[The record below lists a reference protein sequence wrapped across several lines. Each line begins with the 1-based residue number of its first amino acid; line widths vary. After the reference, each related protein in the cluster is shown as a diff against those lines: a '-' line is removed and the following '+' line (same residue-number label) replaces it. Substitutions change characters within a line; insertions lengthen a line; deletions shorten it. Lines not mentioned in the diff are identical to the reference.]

1 MRISDWSSDVCSSD
15 LTPTPRQRAVWR
27 NHDDPDWSKTAL
39 IQRRIDR
46 RAVTVAI
53 LAAQRDE
60 ALLHRGDPALH
71 RGVVDTVVHLVRVAL
86 QVIEFPGVDVVA
98 VKADQLVAIVAHPDR
113 KSNRL

>member
-1 MRISDWSSDVCSSD
+1 MRDTGLVERRCVCTKSARRRAVAPDSPLD
-15 LTPTPRQRAVWR
+15 SVASLAGATSPCRTPTPRQRAVWR

-71 RGVVDTVVHLVRVAL
+71 RGVVDTV
-86 QVIEFPGVDVVA
+86 
-98 VKADQLVAIVAHPDR
+98 DR
-113 KSNRL
+113 KSTRLTSRH